1 MEAKER
7 MEARGGISLKTGG
20 RGVAAGK
27 SRSRGGNRREIRG
40 GRKSASSRHIRG
52 DGECGDGE
60 CGDGE
65 CGDGECGDAL
75 HRGKQQQEG

>member
-27 SRSRGGNRREIRG
+27 GRGRGGNRREIRG

-52 DGECGDGE
+52 DGECGD
-60 CGDGE
+60 
-65 CGDGECGDAL
+65 AL